1 MDTPMLNFRL
11 NLKRRSRIRRPLINF
26 AIAALL
32 ALCAGC
38 IRTQTVLVQA
48 GQPIRLLS
56 PVTVA
61 GKSTATEVAK
71 GQWIVNDSPVVLPA
85 GAYIVVL
92 PAALTSATQP

>member
-1 MDTPMLNFRL
+1 MLNFRH
-11 NLKRRSRIRRPLINF
+11 NSKRRSRSPRLLIEV
-26 AIAALL
+26 AVAAL
-32 ALCAGC
+32 LCAGC

-61 GKSTATEVAK
+61 GKGTATEIAR

-92 PAALTSATQP
+92 PAASTSATQP